1 VKVTLRPVIV
11 LEPDPDAHRAW
22 DRALDL
28 LADAI
33 AEQLIAEARAEVARE
48 LGLDQSALERERE
61 HRRARQGPGGVGESL
76 VDNLLGDKDVGSLT
90 ETARASLGLAGGG
103 R

>member
-1 VKVTLRPVIV
+1 MKVTLRPVIV

-48 LGLDQSALERERE
+48 LGLDEGALERERE
-61 HRRARQGPGGVGESL
+61 
-76 VDNLLGDKDVGSLT
+76 SLT